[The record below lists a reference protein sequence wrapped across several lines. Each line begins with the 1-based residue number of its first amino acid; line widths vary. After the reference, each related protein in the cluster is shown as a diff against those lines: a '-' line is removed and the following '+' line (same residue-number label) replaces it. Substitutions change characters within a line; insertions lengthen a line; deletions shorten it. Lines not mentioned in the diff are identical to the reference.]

1 MWIRIRFFI
10 TKVATVS
17 YADLGY
23 IKSFNLLILNFLS
36 KVQAGYFTICA
47 GSRFTIFLYTVLC
60 GSRRYRSR
68 ITSFAFINIVRIH
81 RTSVEVTVVSVL
93 FFIFLGINIQLL
105 QFLSNCAKLQK
116 VRIGQYAEKCRYH
129 KNLKYR
135 YLIN

>member
-93 FFIFLGINIQLL
+93 FIFLGINIQLL
-105 QFLSNCAKLQK
+105 QFYQTVQK
-116 VRIGQYAEKCRYH
+116 YKSAGIGQYAEKCRYH